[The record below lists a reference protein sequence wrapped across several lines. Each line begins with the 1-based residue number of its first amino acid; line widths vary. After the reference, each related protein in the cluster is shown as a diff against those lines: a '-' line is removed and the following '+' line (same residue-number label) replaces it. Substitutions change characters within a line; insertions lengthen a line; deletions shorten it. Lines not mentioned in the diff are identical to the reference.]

1 MYNLLIVA
9 NLAPEASQN
18 KLQEAV
24 KYWMQANPDYYLNNT
39 RDYNDLQLTLSL
51 MANTAITGDTL
62 PFTGTKVFAS
72 MDRFVQSNPN
82 YMMSLSLYSNRTSS
96 FEAGNG
102 ENKRGWHTA
111 DGMFYLYNNDGV
123 QFSNSYW
130 PTVDPYRLPGT
141 TVDTVALQDENSSF
155 TTVTSPE
162 TWVGGAAAEN
172 QAVMGMALNKQGTK
186 NNGTVLPMNLRAK
199 NPGLFSK
206 IRRLP

>member
-51 MANTAITGDTL
+51 MANTSVIGDTL

-82 YMMSLSLYSNRTSS
+82 YMISLSLYSNRTSS

-186 NNGTVLPMNLRAK
+186 TTVPSF
-199 NPGLFSK
+199 P
-206 IRRLP
+206 

>member
-51 MANTAITGDTL
+51 MANTSVIGDTL

-82 YMMSLSLYSNRTSS
+82 YMISLSLYSNRTSS

-130 PTVDPYRLPGT
+130 PTVDPYRLPG
-141 TVDTVALQDENSSF
+141 Q
-155 TTVTSPE
+155 P
-162 TWVGGAAAEN
+162 
-172 QAVMGMALNKQGTK
+172 
-186 NNGTVLPMNLRAK
+186 
-199 NPGLFSK
+199 
-206 IRRLP
+206 

>member
-1 MYNLLIVA
+1 
-9 NLAPEASQN
+9 
-18 KLQEAV
+18 
-24 KYWMQANPDYYLNNT
+24 
-39 RDYNDLQLTLSL
+39 
-51 MANTAITGDTL
+51 
-62 PFTGTKVFAS
+62 
-72 MDRFVQSNPN
+72 
-82 YMMSLSLYSNRTSS
+82 
-96 FEAGNG
+96 
-102 ENKRGWHTA
+102 TA

-123 QFSNSYW
+123 QFGNSYW

-199 NPGLFSK
+199 KSWFVLEDQTIALGAEISGDTTASIETVVDN
-206 IRRLP
+206 RLLNTSYQYQIISNKGNITDASEE